1 MTGPKITYLDGLR
14 GAAALVVVLAHYLQ
28 VFLPSMFEARAQVSH
43 FAFDQWIPRTPLNLF
58 FNGNFAVCLFFV
70 LSGFVL
76 SFRFFRYRRRSV
88 VAAALLRRYFRL
100 AIPAVFSLL
109 PAYALMKLD
118 WNFYAEARGY
128 TRATMP
134 DPYTTIPSFAE
145 LLEQGFI
152 HTFFGYGLAY
162 NPVLWTMT
170 YELFG
175 SFLVYGLLLAFGK
188 SRFRFVCYAAGL
200 WFFRDS
206 YYLGFV
212 LGMLLSDLSAGA
224 GRNLTALRPG
234 FFPAAIG
241 LLGLYLGSVPYVSWQ
256 GSVYAWLPLSPEGFP
271 GAVTYRT
278 AGAALVLLA
287 LLNSR
292 TGQKLFAGRPM
303 AYLGKLSFSLYLV
316 HFAVLCSF
324 SCLLFLLLEG
334 RLSYG
339 LNIAVTTLVSLPLVF
354 ALAHLMYRLI
364 DKPVVGLLSRIR
376 FAARSRRA
384 AGRGVKNAAP
394 EAEVRLAGRTRAG
407 SPDPDS

>member
-1 MTGPKITYLDGLR
+1 MTEPKITYLDGLR
-14 GAAALVVVLAHYLQ
+14 GAAALIVVLAHFLQ
-28 VFLPSMFEARAQVSH
+28 VFLPSMFEARPQVSH
-43 FAFDQWIPRTPLNLF
+43 FAFDQWIPRTPFNLL

-76 SFRFFRYRRRSV
+76 SRRFFRYRKRSIV
-88 VAAALLRRYFRL
+88 TAALLKRYFRL
-100 AIPAVFSLL
+100 AFPAVCSLL
-109 PAYALMKLD
+109 LAYAVMKLD
-118 WNFYAEARGY
+118 WNFYDDAREY

-134 DPYTTIPSFAE
+134 DPYTTAPSFAE

-152 HTFFGYGLAY
+152 HTFFGYGMAY

-200 WFFRDS
+200 WLFRDS

-224 GRNLTALRPG
+224 GRNLIALRPG
-234 FFPAAIG
+234 FFPAAFG
-241 LLGLYLGSVPYVSWQ
+241 LLGLFLGSVPYVGWQ

-278 AGAALVLLA
+278 AGAALVLVA

-292 TGQKLFAGRPM
+292 PGQKLFASRPM
-303 AYLGKLSFSLYLV
+303 AYFGKLSFSLYLV

-324 SCLLFLLLEG
+324 SCLLFLRLEG

-339 LNIAVTTLVSLPLVF
+339 LNILVTTLVSLPLVF

-364 DKPVVGLLSRIR
+364 DMPVVGLLSRIR
-376 FAARSRRA
+376 FAAYS
-384 AGRGVKNAAP
+384 GSDTGKGVRNAP
-394 EAEVRLAGRTRAG
+394 TEAEVQLAGRTRATG
-407 SPDPDS
+407 PDS